1 MPQPAAT
8 VNRSHPAGTTPGMRE
23 VDVNDA
29 IREAERQ
36 AHLAGAGPTTAPN
49 PSVPPA
55 VHAQLAHAWALVAVA
70 RALTLHADHPPRP

>member
-1 MPQPAAT
+1 
-8 VNRSHPAGTTPGMRE
+8 MRE
-23 VDVNDA
+23 ADVNDA

-36 AHLAGAGPTTAPN
+36 AHLAGAGPTTDPS

-70 RALTLHADHPPRP
+70 RALTLHANRLPPT